1 MLGFKSSVL
10 AKFQHLILHVGIG
23 LVVSQVRALAQLYL
37 LGIVV
42 YFVYQII
49 TKSNKTYYALG
60 GAAYIAS
67 AEIFLRMTKAMPFWE
82 LGKYLVIFFMLL
94 GMLYEGFKLKA
105 WPVLTFVLL
114 LLPGVVI
121 AYLNFD
127 YFDESFRKTILFNLS
142 GPLSLFATAL
152 FCYHKQFKFA
162 TLLRLVDLMLLPII
176 SMVVYIILYAPPM
189 EQVVFTTESNALTSG
204 GYSGNQV
211 ATVLGLGMFLSYV
224 RILMPPKH
232 AILNLINIGVLGL
245 LTYRC
250 LLTFSRGG
258 FITALLMMG
267 IFTVLFIS
275 WAPLAKKAKATVKLV
290 GLGVGGFV
298 LWISVVA
305 VTRGLIVNRYT
316 GKNALGEEQDITSG
330 RGDILSQEVEAFYED
345 PFLGVGVGMGKFF
358 RIEEA
363 DGGGATHNE
372 VARMLAEHGLLGVL
386 ALLILLLIPLGF
398 LLSKNRNLLMLPFV
412 AFWFLIIN
420 HSAMRVALPGFMYG
434 FALLSITY
442 ASKKE
447 KQNARVNS
455 KTTALSRE
463 PTLM

>member
-1 MLGFKSSVL
+1 MFGFKPSAL
-10 AKFQHLILHVGIG
+10 AKFQHLILHAGIG
-23 LVVSQVRALAQLYL
+23 MVVSQVRALAQFYL

-49 TKSNKTYYALG
+49 TKKEKTYYALG
-60 GAAYIAS
+60 GAAYIAA
-67 AEIFLRMTKAMPFWE
+67 AEVFLRMTKAMPFWE

-105 WPVLTFVLL
+105 WPVLAFVLL

-152 FCYHKQFKFA
+152 FCYHKQIKFT

-224 RILMPPKH
+224 RFLIPPKH
-232 AILNLINIGVLGL
+232 AILNLLNIGVLGL

-298 LWISVVA
+298 LWGVVVA
-305 VTRGLIVNRYT
+305 VTGGLIVNRYT

-330 RGDILSQEVEAFYED
+330 RGDILSQELEAFYED

-358 RIEEA
+358 RIEEEGSNLA
-363 DGGGATHNE
+363 SHNE
-372 VARMLAEHGLLGVL
+372 VTRMVAEHGILGIL
-386 ALLILLLIPLGF
+386 ALLLLLLIPLGF
-398 LLSKNRNLLMLPFV
+398 LLSKNRNLFMIPFV
-412 AFWFLIIN
+412 AFWFLTIN
-420 HSAMRVALPGFMYG
+420 HSAMRVALPGFIYG

-442 ASKKE
+442 ASKSK
-447 KQNARVNS
+447 KKSKS
-455 KTTALSRE
+455 KTTPLPRQQAF
-463 PTLM
+463 T